1 MKTVF
6 VDDSYRF
13 EIEILGDKV
22 SINGNIVPLDAK
34 NISNNHFH
42 FLLDSK
48 SFSAEIVKIDYKTK
62 EATIKVNGNEY
73 RAILKD
79 EKDILLEKMGI
90 EINEVPHVAELKAPM
105 PGMVLDVFVKP
116 GDQLS
121 KGDKLLVLE
130 AMKMENLIKSPS
142 EFVIKSIEINKGDK
156 VEKNQVLL
164 TFE

>member
-1 MKTVF
+1 
-6 VDDSYRF
+6 
-13 EIEILGDKV
+13 
-22 SINGNIVPLDAK
+22 
-34 NISNNHFH
+34 
-42 FLLDSK
+42 DSK

-164 TFE
+164 IFE